1 MFYLEFKIETVM
13 VVAINVIIIVILY
26 PFIKGDIINY
36 DADIVVITDKQECH
50 IFVIE
55 NER

>member
-13 VVAINVIIIVILY
+13 VVAINVIVIVILY
-26 PFIKGDIINY
+26 PFIKGDIINHN
-36 DADIVVITDKQECH
+36 ADIVVITDKQECH